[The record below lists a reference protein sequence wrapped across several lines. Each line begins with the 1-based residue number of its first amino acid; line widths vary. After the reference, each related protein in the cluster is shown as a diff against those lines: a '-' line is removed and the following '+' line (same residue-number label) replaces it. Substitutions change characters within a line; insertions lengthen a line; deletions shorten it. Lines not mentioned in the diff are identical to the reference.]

1 MQQDK
6 NIYQTGEYLE
16 KTNMSWHSEDA
27 PWKATQIAKMIEKNK
42 LSPKCVVE
50 IGCGSGKILEELAG
64 KPSFANVLFEGFDIS
79 PQAIEICKKVQ
90 NDRCSFFCD
99 DLLVSAQNSKKEID
113 ILLAIDVFE
122 HVPDYLGFLEK
133 CKPLAKYKIYHIPL
147 DLHVSS
153 VLRGS
158 FVQARYSVGHL
169 HYFSEESALATLKD
183 SGHEILD
190 CFYTNGAFG
199 LFKQHPSIKRA
210 IANAPRWVVSLIS
223 ERFSARLLGGYSLL
237 VLAE

>member
-1 MQQDK
+1 MANQ

-42 LSPKCVVE
+42 LSPQCVVE
-50 IGCGSGKILEELAG
+50 IGCGSGKILEELAA
-64 KPSFANVLFEGFDIS
+64 KVAFENVHFEGFDIS

-90 NDRCSFFCD
+90 NERCSFYCE
-99 DLLVSAQNSKKEID
+99 DLLISPRNSQREID

-122 HVPDYLGFLEK
+122 HVPDYLGFLDK

-147 DLHVSS
+147 DIHVSS

-158 FVQARYSVGHL
+158 FVNARYSVGHL

-183 SGHEILD
+183 TGHEILD

-210 IANAPRWVVSLIS
+210 IANAPRWAVSLVS
-223 ERFSARLLGGYSLL
+223 ERLSARLLGGYSLM
-237 VLAE
+237 VLAK

>member
-1 MQQDK
+1 MKIK
-6 NIYQTGEYLE
+6 NIYQTGEYLK

-42 LSPKCVVE
+42 LSSKCVVE

-79 PQAIEICKKVQ
+79 PQAIEICNKVQ

-99 DLLVSAQNSKKEID
+99 DLLVSARNSKKEID

-122 HVPDYLGFLEK
+122 HVPGYLGFLEK

-183 SGHEILD
+183 TGHEILD
-190 CFYTNGAFG
+190 SLYTNGAMG

-210 IANAPRWVVSLIS
+210 IANAPRWAVSLFS
-223 ERFSARLLGGYSLL
+223 ERLSARLFGGYSLL
-237 VLAE
+237 VLAK

>member
-1 MQQDK
+1 MV
-6 NIYQTGEYLE
+6 ER
-16 KTNMSWHSEDA
+16 
-27 PWKATQIAKMIEKNK
+27 NK
-42 LSPKCVVE
+42 LCPKCIVE

-64 KPSFANVLFEGFDIS
+64 KPAFEKVLFEGFDIS
-79 PQAIEICKKVQ
+79 PQAIEICNKIQ
-90 NDRCSFFCD
+90 NSRCSFYCE
-99 DLLVSAQNSKKEID
+99 DLLVSARNTEREID

-122 HVPDYLGFLEK
+122 HVPDYLGFLEQ
-133 CKPLAKYKIYHIPL
+133 CKGLAKYKLYHIPL

-183 SGHEILD
+183 TGYEIVD

-210 IANAPRWVVSLIS
+210 IANAPRWLVSLIS
-223 ERFSARLLGGYSLL
+223 ERLSARLLGGCSLM
-237 VLAE
+237 VLAK